1 MGNEIDIRKDG
12 VVSLTEN
19 HDLGDLIKPLTKE
32 IYLFDSFVAGT
43 THLAD
48 PSVLDSVKEGD
59 KLTLR
64 RENNKFDNNAVMLL
78 SPDDRKL
85 GYIPEKDNI
94 IFSRLMDAGKLLT
107 ARITNIE
114 IKGTFHQIS
123 IGIYLVDF

>member
-1 MGNEIDIRKDG
+1 MGNEIDISKDG
-12 VVSLTEN
+12 VVSLTEK

-48 PSVLDSVKEGD
+48 QTVLDAIKEGD

-64 RENNKFDNNAVMLL
+64 RENNKFDENAVLIL
-78 SPDDRKL
+78 APDGRKL

-107 ARITNIE
+107 AKITEIE
-114 IKGTFHQIS
+114 IKGSFHQIS
-123 IGIYLVDF
+123 IGIYLIDF

>member
-12 VVSLTEN
+12 VVSLAEN
-19 HDLGDLIKPLTKE
+19 HNLGDLIKPLTKE

-64 RENNKFDNNAVMLL
+64 RENNKFDNNAAMLL
-78 SPDDRKL
+78 SPDGRKL